1 MPIIEVTHLAK
12 RYGEHVAVRDVSF
25 SVAEGEIFGIV
36 GRNGAGKTT
45 TVECVAGLRR
55 PDSGTIVV
63 DGLDPREDRA
73 ELTRRLGVQLQS
85 SALPDRIT
93 VREAVRMFASFHGHR
108 VSADALIEQV
118 GLGEK
123 RDARYGRLSGGQKQR
138 LSIALALVGAP
149 RVAILDELT
158 TGLDPQARRDTWEL
172 IEQIRD
178 QGITVV
184 LVTHF
189 MEEAERLC
197 DRVALIHGGVV
208 AALDT
213 PAGLIRRAGVGER
226 VTFTPSA
233 PVDRDVLSGLD
244 GVREV
249 VVDRRGRVVV
259 TGDVDV
265 TGTVVAELAGAGVR
279 VTDLRVERPTLDAA
293 FLALTGAPAEA
304 A

>member
-1 MPIIEVTHLAK
+1 
-12 RYGEHVAVRDVSF
+12 
-25 SVAEGEIFGIV
+25 
-36 GRNGAGKTT
+36 
-45 TVECVAGLRR
+45 VAGLRR